1 MLYTFASKVTKS
13 GANFWYIEIKKEEIY
28 GILLSEEK
36 KSSNKSNISKRYVEV
51 EWDNSNRGKLYVS
64 IH

>member
-1 MLYTFASKVTKS
+1 MLYTFASKVTKL